1 MTQKHTHKKETDEIY
16 ECESLSQVRHE
27 HITAAR
33 TYNYSLCNLCV
44 TFILISKMFT
54 KAASVFT
61 CEGVRRRVI
70 VGFNPHAAR
79 GRVSRARWQLKQQV
93 VSFPRCVFYSGWCSV
108 RWDVHSQQH
117 STRQEKKEFTNSFSH
132 QDSLCLPNRADLGF
146 NLRCSNLLKTRQL
159 GYYTLY
165 KCLLDLYLRFLAN

>member
-1 MTQKHTHKKETDEIY
+1 MRFTSVKVCLWKLEA
-16 ECESLSQVRHE
+16 QVRHE

-44 TFILISKMFT
+44 TFILISTMFT

-79 GRVSRARWQLKQQV
+79 GRVSRARWQLKQRV

-117 STRQEKKEFTNSFSH
+117 STRQEKK
-132 QDSLCLPNRADLGF
+132 SLQTVLVIRIHF
-146 NLRCSNLLKTRQL
+146 VFQTEQ
-159 GYYTLY
+159 T
-165 KCLLDLYLRFLAN
+165 LDLTCAAQICWKHAS

>member
-1 MTQKHTHKKETDEIY
+1 MRFTSVKVCLWNLKA
-16 ECESLSQVRHE
+16 QVRHE

-44 TFILISKMFT
+44 TFILISTMFT
-54 KAASVFT
+54 KAASVFS

-79 GRVSRARWQLKQQV
+79 GRVSRARWQLKQRV

-117 STRQEKKEFTNSFSH
+117 STRQEKK
-132 QDSLCLPNRADLGF
+132 SLQTVLVIRIHF
-146 NLRCSNLLKTRQL
+146 VFQTEQ
-159 GYYTLY
+159 T
-165 KCLLDLYLRFLAN
+165 LDLTCAAQICWKHAS

>member
-54 KAASVFT
+54 KAAIVFT

-79 GRVSRARWQLKQQV
+79 GRVSRARWQLKQRV
-93 VSFPRCVFYSGWCSV
+93 VSFPLCVFYSGWCSV

-117 STRQEKKEFTNSFSH
+117 STRQEKK
-132 QDSLCLPNRADLGF
+132 SLQTVLVIRIHF
-146 NLRCSNLLKTRQL
+146 VFQTEQ
-159 GYYTLY
+159 T
-165 KCLLDLYLRFLAN
+165 LDLTCAAQICWKHASYDITLSISVYLIFI